1 MVGFGMI
8 SLFFCGRFVLFCVR
22 FFFRA
27 DFGFGSLVYNRLTL
41 FCFEIVASTNLFS
54 KLNRAIA
61 VSTSSLRLISLG
73 FVAPAPITPAAQSEW
88 WNFLGKP
95 FFIRLEMSSSMFF
108 PLSPRWIIRIRRHI
122 LSNAEAALGD
132 EVTTPLASRYPSF
145 MSEGMSCVGHGA
157 NDRSGYMILSFS
169 HMVYLLHFEQR
180 LK

>member
-1 MVGFGMI
+1 MVGFGI
-8 SLFFCGRFVLFCVR
+8 TSLSFSVRFVLFRVR

-27 DFGFGSLVYNRLTL
+27 GFGFGSLVYKRLTF
-41 FCFEIVASTNLFS
+41 FCCEIVASTILFNR
-54 KLNRAIA
+54 LNKAIA
-61 VSTSSLRLISLG
+61 VSTSSLRVISLG
-73 FVAPAPITPAAQSEW
+73 FVAPAPITPAAQSAW

-108 PLSPRWIIRIRRHI
+108 PLSPRWIIRFRRHI
-122 LSNAEAALGD
+122 LSSAEEALGD

-145 MSEGMSCVGHGA
+145 MSRGMSCVGHGA

-169 HMVYLLHFEQR
+169 HTLYLLHFEQR